1 MLRGAV
7 DGNVYAAGHAE
18 GGNDLPVLLSSTTAE
33 RVEGGYRFN
42 GRKSFGTLTPVWI
55 VKEGPA
61 GLDAFILNIFA
72 RCLMGFG
79 NVYYGLARQAFDV
92 TLRPSRISV
101 HFSCRG
107 RFRITPRFSMLWRRW
122 GYRSR
127 DRAALDRVAE
137 DWSALKDHGALWP
150 MRRVGR
156 SLMPRWM
163 WLADLAFSEERARA
177 SVPNNCRMVVR

>member
-79 NVYYGLARQAFDV
+79 NVYYGLARHAFDV
-92 TLRPSRISV
+92 TVEAVKNKRSLFLSRPISYHAEVQHAVAEMGISLEGSSRIW
-101 HFSCRG
+101 
-107 RFRITPRFSMLWRRW
+107 TEWRRI
-122 GYRSR
+122 
-127 DRAALDRVAE
+127 
-137 DWSALKDHGALWP
+137 
-150 MRRVGR
+150 GR
-156 SLMPRWM
+156 P
-163 WLADLAFSEERARA
+163 
-177 SVPNNCRMVVR
+177 